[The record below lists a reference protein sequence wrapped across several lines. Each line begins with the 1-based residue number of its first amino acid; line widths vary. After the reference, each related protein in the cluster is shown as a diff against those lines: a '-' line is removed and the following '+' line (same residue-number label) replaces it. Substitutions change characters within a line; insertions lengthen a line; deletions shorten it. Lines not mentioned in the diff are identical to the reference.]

1 MERNIS
7 MLTPELAEKII
18 TEVRKYLDEDIIM
31 VNTDGIIIA
40 STDRGRIGQFHEGAQ
55 IASMQREKLI
65 ITEEKQ
71 SRLQG
76 VKPGIN
82 LPVFFQQ
89 EVIGVIGLTGNP
101 DDVSPFGEII
111 RKMTE
116 LLISESHFAEQ
127 SDWQLRA
134 LEGFL
139 FDWLQKKEWDAA
151 FFERAKI
158 LNISLDV
165 PRQMVIVEFNQ
176 HHEYVGREIWSH
188 LFSWP
193 RKQEQDVMLRWGN
206 DRIVLLL
213 DASDTTGADMRSK
226 VHQFFQFLEAGLGT
240 ALSAGVGK
248 AVAPSHLIDSYRQ
261 AERALN
267 VATPGENLIFDED
280 LTLEMILDD
289 LSPQTKTEF
298 VAKTIGPLLA
308 EKELTQTI
316 KELFNQNNSLKN
328 TAEALH
334 IHINTLHYRLKKV
347 KDITGLSTTNLQQLL
362 VLYLALIIAEDL
374 A

>member
-1 MERNIS
+1 

-18 TEVRKYLDEDIIM
+18 SEVRKYLDEDIIM

-40 STDRGRIGQFHEGAQ
+40 STARGRIGQFHEGAQ
-55 IASMQREKLI
+55 IASRQREKLV
-65 ITEEKQ
+65 ITAESQVK
-71 SRLQG
+71 LQG

-101 DDVSPFGEII
+101 VDVSPFGEII

-127 SDWQLRA
+127 YDWQLRA

-139 FDWLQKKEWDAA
+139 FDWLQKKDWDAA

-165 PRQMVIVEFNQ
+165 PRQMVIVEYNQ
-176 HHEYVGREIWSH
+176 PHEYVGREIWSH
-188 LFSWP
+188 LFAWP
-193 RKQEQDVMLRWGN
+193 RKQDQDFILRWGN
-206 DRIVLLL
+206 NRIVLLL
-213 DASDTTGADMRSK
+213 DASDCIGADMRGK
-226 VHQFFQFLEAGLGT
+226 IQQFFQFLEASLGT

-248 AVAPSHLIDSYRQ
+248 AVAPDHLIDSYRQ
-261 AERALN
+261 AERALK
-267 VATPGENLIFDED
+267 VAASEGELVFDED

-289 LSPQTKTEF
+289 LSPQTKAEF
-298 VAKTIGPLLA
+298 VSKTIGPLLA
-308 EKELTQTI
+308 EEELTQTV
-316 KELFNQNNSLKN
+316 KELFHQNNSLKN

-362 VLYLALIIAEDL
+362 ILYLALTIAEENTK
-374 A
+374 